1 MIYIYI
7 HISDTVDMFS
17 PSHFSAPL
25 QVQLPAI
32 HAPCLR
38 FAGNSA
44 RLTLRA
50 DDREGAQRRWRKW
63 GDGKHGKIT
72 GKPWENHENIVKL
85 LGKPWE
91 NHGKFMDLIMTN
103 TWIPFNKM
111 AWDLMD
117 FNYPKTGMIPS
128 GNLLQ
133 FPLERSIMF
142 DS

>member
-1 MIYIYI
+1 
-7 HISDTVDMFS
+7 MFS
-17 PSHFSAPL
+17 PSHFSALL

-50 DDREGAQRRWRKW
+50 DDREGPQRRY
-63 GDGKHGKIT
+63 GENGGMGNMGKSWENHAQHGKT
-72 GKPWENHENIVKL
+72 MGKSWKTWENHENIVKL

-111 AWDLMD
+111 AD
-117 FNYPKTGMIPS
+117 FTFNCGEFVGFNGI
-128 GNLLQ
+128 
-133 FPLERSIMF
+133 
-142 DS
+142 